1 MQRCALLLRC
11 ALRDRRNGMA
21 VTARLRAVLA
31 KRSSPRP
38 PSCCPHADHSLPSL
52 QDYIFSSK
60 QTGSSAKMTT
70 IIKVKHSGKARVAC
84 LEHVAPCAAGAEPR
98 VGQGRRW
105 RAHSDT
111 LICVLLGLCGHFEPC
126 FGACQ
131 ACVDVWTASRPLGGH
146 G

>member
-31 KRSSPRP
+31 KRSSPLP

-52 QDYIFSSK
+52 QDCIYSSK
-60 QTGSSAKMTT
+60 QTGSSAKMAA
-70 IIKVKHSGKARVAC
+70 IIKVKHTGKALVAC
-84 LEHVAPCAAGAEPR
+84 LEHIAPCAAGAEPR
-98 VGQGRRW
+98 VVQGRRW

-111 LICVLLGLCGHFEPC
+111 LIYVPLACLG
-126 FGACQ
+126 
-131 ACVDVWTASRPLGGH
+131 T
-146 G
+146 